1 MYLRLVKLAGLIV
14 LSMASVPVAA
24 QTRDVNRDASLRF
37 FENRIRPQL
46 AENCYE
52 CHGPERQESGLRL
65 DTYAGIIEGGD
76 TGEAVVPG
84 EPDES
89 LLLVAL
95 SYENEELE
103 MPPDGKLSDRV
114 VMDMRQWIEMG
125 APHPDQGRPVKEA
138 SPQEPQEE
146 QQWSFIPPRTGRLPE
161 VRQAGWPQSPLDHH
175 VLSRLEK
182 REISPAPAA
191 DPRTLIRRVTFD
203 LIGLP
208 PTPSEVQEFVT
219 ATAPDAYARHIDRLL
234 ASPRYGER
242 WGRYWLDV
250 ARYADSNG
258 LDENLAYGNAW
269 RYRDYVIGAWNA
281 DKPFDRFVT
290 EQLAGDLLSSGTE
303 SERREHLVATGFLAL
318 GPKVLAEVDAK
329 KMEMD
334 IIDEQVDTL
343 GRALLGLTVGCAR
356 CHDHKFDPL
365 TNADYY
371 GLAGIFKSTRTMEN
385 FIKLARWH
393 ENSIATAA
401 QQQRQTLHHEAVES
415 TKAAI
420 KELMAAAQQGAK
432 QQGGGASPGAASP
445 GSADGARRSLKQLQ
459 EKLAELEKHAPH
471 MPTAMGV
478 QEGEVTDLK
487 IHIRGSHLRLGATVP
502 RRFPAFLAGADQE
515 SLGPSQSGRLRLAGW
530 LTDSS
535 NPLTGRVIVNR
546 IWRWHFGRGLVGTPD
561 NFGLLGELPTHPQL
575 LDWMAVRF
583 VEDGWS
589 IKSLH
594 RMILSS
600 STYRLSSQANEHA
613 VRADPENRLLGR
625 AAVRRLEAEAIRDAL
640 LFVSGQL
647 DLGMG
652 GSLLHVANRQFL
664 FDHTSK
670 DGTTYDSYRRS
681 IYLPVIRN
689 HLFDVFQLF
698 DYADASVTNGN
709 RTTSTVAPQALFML
723 NGDLVRA
730 AMKALAGRALREGGA
745 ESRDQ
750 IRFLYMATLARQ
762 PRAEEIQQAQ
772 SFVEQF
778 RLAAAARGSNA
789 PGLGIGWEA
798 LCQVLLASNEFIH
811 IR

>member
-1 MYLRLVKLAGLIV
+1 MHRRLLKTTGLIV
-14 LSMASVPVAA
+14 LFLTSIYADA
-24 QTRDVNRDASLRF
+24 QTPDVNRDTSLRF

-52 CHGPERQESGLRL
+52 CHGSERQESGLRL
-65 DTYAGIIEGGD
+65 DTYAGILEGGD
-76 TGEAVVPG
+76 TGKAVVPG

-103 MPPDGKLSDRV
+103 MPPDGRLSDRV
-114 VMDMRQWIEMG
+114 IEDMRQWIELG
-125 APHPDQGRPVKEA
+125 APHPDQGRPVAEA
-138 SPQEPQEE
+138 SPDEPSEAL
-146 QQWSFIPPRTGRLPE
+146 QWSFVQPRPGPLPTVQRLD
-161 VRQAGWPQSPLDHH
+161 WSQSPLDHF

-182 REISPAPAA
+182 RELVPMPPA
-191 DPRTLIRRVTFD
+191 DRRTLIRRVTFD

-208 PTPSEVQEFVT
+208 PTPDEVRNFVA
-219 ATAPDAYARHIDRLL
+219 ATAPDAFARQSDRLL

-290 EQLAGDLLSSGTE
+290 EQLAGDLLSEGSE
-303 SERREHLVATGFLAL
+303 AERREHLVATGFLAL

-401 QQQRQTLHHEAVES
+401 QQQRQATHHEAVES

-420 KELMAAAQQGAK
+420 KDLMAAAEESTK
-432 QQGGGASPGAASP
+432 QQRDEPRSENAQTQ
-445 GSADGARRSLKQLQ
+445 SADETQRSLKQLQ
-459 EKLAELEKHAPH
+459 SKLAELEKHPPQ

-478 QEGEVTDLK
+478 QEGKVSDLK
-487 IHIRGSHLRLGATVP
+487 IHIRGSHLRLGSTVP
-502 RRFPAFLAGADQE
+502 RRFPAFLAGMSQAAF
-515 SLGPSQSGRLRLAGW
+515 GPSQSGRLQLAHW

-546 IWRWHFGRGLVGTPD
+546 VWRWHFGRGLVGTPD
-561 NFGLLGELPTHPQL
+561 NFGRLGELPTHPQL
-575 LDWMAVRF
+575 LDWMTVRF

-600 STYRLSSQANEHA
+600 STYQLSSRANPQAA
-613 VRADPENRLLGR
+613 RVDPENRLLWR
-625 AAVRRLEAEAIRDAL
+625 ATVRRLEAEAIRDSL
-640 LFVSGQL
+640 LFASGEL
-647 DLGMG
+647 NLAMG
-652 GSLLHVANRQFL
+652 GSLLHVKNRQFL

-670 DGTTYDSYRRS
+670 DGTTYDSRCRS
-681 IYLPVIRN
+681 VYLPVIRN

-723 NGDLVRA
+723 NGDLVRD
-730 AMKALAGRALREGGA
+730 AMKALATRALREGGTQP
-745 ESRDQ
+745 RDQ
-750 IRFLYMATLARQ
+750 VAFLYMATLARL
-762 PRAEEIQQAQ
+762 PRPTEIEQALA
-772 SFVEQF
+772 FVENF
-778 RLAAAARGSNA
+778 RLVAAASRSGPAEPA
-789 PGLGIGWEA
+789 AGWEA

>member
-1 MYLRLVKLAGLIV
+1 MYLRLVKIAGLIV
-14 LSMASVPVAA
+14 LSIASIPVDA
-24 QTRDVNRDASLRF
+24 QTPDVNRDASLRF

-52 CHGPERQESGLRL
+52 CHGSERQESGLRL
-65 DTYAGIIEGGD
+65 DTYAGILEGGD
-76 TGEAVVPG
+76 TGQAVVPG

-103 MPPDGKLSDRV
+103 MPPDGRLSDRV
-114 VMDMRQWIEMG
+114 IMDMRQWIEMG
-125 APHPDQGRPVKEA
+125 APHPDQGRPAAEA
-138 SPQEPQEE
+138 SPPEQQEE
-146 QQWSFIPPRTGRLPE
+146 RQWSFLPP
-161 VRQAGWPQSPLDHH
+161 QAGPLPAVHQADWPQSPLDHH
-175 VLSRLEK
+175 VLSQLER
-182 REISPAPAA
+182 REVAPAPAA
-191 DPRTLIRRVTFD
+191 DRRTLIRRVTFD

-208 PTPSEVQEFVT
+208 PAPSEVQAFVT
-219 ATAPDAYARHIDRLL
+219 ATAPDAYARHVDRLL

-290 EQLAGDLLSSGTE
+290 EQLAGDLLPPGTE

-401 QQQRQTLHHEAVES
+401 QQQRQSLHHEAVES

-420 KELMAAAQQGAK
+420 KELMASAQEATQ
-432 QQGGGASPGAASP
+432 QQGGGASPENSSP
-445 GSADGARRSLKQLQ
+445 PSAVATKGSLKQLQ
-459 EKLAELEKHAPH
+459 EKLAELEKHAPK
-471 MPTAMGV
+471 MPTAMGA
-478 QEGEVTDLK
+478 QEGVVTDLK

-502 RRFPAFLAGADQE
+502 RRFPTFLAGADQE
-515 SLGPSQSGRLRLAGW
+515 ALGPAQSGRLRLAGW
-530 LTDSS
+530 LTDPSH
-535 NPLTGRVIVNR
+535 PLTGRVIVNR
-546 IWRWHFGRGLVGTPD
+546 LWRWHFGRGLVGTPD
-561 NFGLLGELPTHPQL
+561 NFGRLGELPTHPQL
-575 LDWMAVRF
+575 LDWLAVRF

-600 STYRLSSQANEHA
+600 ATYQLSSQVAA
-613 VRADPENRLLGR
+613 QAARVDPENRLLGR
-625 AAVRRLEAEAIRDAL
+625 ATVRRLEAEAIRDAL
-640 LFVSGQL
+640 LFVSSQL

-652 GSLLHVANRQFL
+652 GSLLHVDNRQFL

-670 DGTTYDSYRRS
+670 DGTTYDSRRRS

-723 NGDLVRA
+723 NGDLVRT
-730 AMKALAGRALREGGA
+730 AMKALASRAVREGGA
-745 ESRDQ
+745 ASRDQ

-762 PRAEEIQQAQ
+762 PRPEEIQQAQ
-772 SFVEQF
+772 SFVEKF
-778 RLAAAARGSNA
+778 RVAAAASGANA
-789 PGLGIGWEA
+789 PGLEIGWEA

>member
-1 MYLRLVKLAGLIV
+1 MNLRLVKIAGLIV
-14 LSMASVPVAA
+14 LSIAPIPVGA
-24 QTRDVNRDASLRF
+24 QTSDGNRDASLRF

-52 CHGPERQESGLRL
+52 CHGAERQESGLRL
-65 DTYAGIIEGGD
+65 DTYAGILEGGD
-76 TGEAVVPG
+76 TGQAVVPG
-84 EPDES
+84 EPDDS

-103 MPPDGKLSDRV
+103 MPPDGRLSDRV
-114 VMDMRQWIEMG
+114 IMDMRQWIEMG
-125 APHPDQGRPVKEA
+125 APHPDQGRPVAEV
-138 SPQEPQEE
+138 PPPEQQEE
-146 QQWSFIPPRTGRLPE
+146 RQWSFLPPQAGSLPA
-161 VRQAGWPQSPLDHH
+161 VRQTDWPQAPLDHH
-175 VLSRLEK
+175 VLSRLER
-182 REISPAPAA
+182 REVVPAPTAGR
-191 DPRTLIRRVTFD
+191 RTVLRRVTFD

-208 PTPSEVQEFVT
+208 PAPSEVQAFVT
-219 ATAPDAYARHIDRLL
+219 ATAPDAYARHVDRLL

-290 EQLAGDLLSSGTE
+290 EQLAGDLLPPATE

-401 QQQRQTLHHEAVES
+401 QQQRQSLHHEAVES

-420 KELMAAAQQGAK
+420 KELMAAAQEATQ
-432 QQGGGASPGAASP
+432 QQGGGASTKSSSPPSAA
-445 GSADGARRSLKQLQ
+445 AAKKSLKQLR
-459 EKLAELEKHAPH
+459 EKLAELEKHAPQ

-478 QEGEVTDLK
+478 QEGKVTDLK

-502 RRFPAFLAGADQE
+502 RRFPTFLAGANQE
-515 SLGPSQSGRLRLAGW
+515 ALGPAQSGRLRLAGW
-530 LTDSS
+530 LTDPSH
-535 NPLTGRVIVNR
+535 PLTGRVIVNR

-561 NFGLLGELPTHPQL
+561 NFGKLGELPTHPQL
-575 LDWMAVRF
+575 LDWLAVRF
-583 VEDGWS
+583 VKDGWS

-600 STYRLSSQANEHA
+600 ATYQLSSQVEAPA
-613 VRADPENRLLGR
+613 ARIDPENRLLGR
-625 AAVRRLEAEAIRDAL
+625 ATVRRLEAEAIRDAL
-640 LFVSGQL
+640 LSVSGQL
-647 DLGMG
+647 DLEMG
-652 GSLLHVANRQFL
+652 GSLLHVDNRQFL

-670 DGTTYDSYRRS
+670 DGTTYDSRRRS

-723 NGDLVRA
+723 NGDLVRS
-730 AMKALAGRALREGGA
+730 AMKALANRAVREGGVA
-745 ESRDQ
+745 SRDQ

-762 PRAEEIQQAQ
+762 PRPEEIQQAQ
-772 SFVEQF
+772 LFVEKF
-778 RLAAAARGSNA
+778 RAAAASGSSA
-789 PGLGIGWEA
+789 PGLETGWEA